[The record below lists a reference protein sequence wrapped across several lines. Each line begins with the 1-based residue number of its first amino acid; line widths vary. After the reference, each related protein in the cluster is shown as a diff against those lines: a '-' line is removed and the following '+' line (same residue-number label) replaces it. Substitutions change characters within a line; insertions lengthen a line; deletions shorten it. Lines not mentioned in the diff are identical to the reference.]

1 MVAGF
6 NAAMVTGFFAAMV
19 AVFVAVFLVPSS
31 LQIINIAMIRLLMLR

>member
-1 MVAGF
+1 MLPWLLDF
-6 NAAMVTGFFAAMV
+6 IAAMV